1 MAKFIKL
8 NDTVG
13 TNLSKT
19 KAEVKRLEA
28 QILTITRKESINA
41 LEFVKTLKSKEAVY
55 KKLVLMELRNF
66 RGNMDDWKTKFTEL
80 LSKKVEK

>member
-19 KAEVKRLEA
+19 KAEAKRLEA

-66 RGNMDDWKTKFTEL
+66 RGNMEDWRTKFTEL